1 MPAELLI
8 RANEISYSIGQKLI
22 LDRVSFELYRGQI
35 TAVIGPNGAG
45 KSTLTSIVNGLI
57 DNYSGD
63 IERHPGMRIGYLP
76 QKVYVNT
83 LMPVSV
89 ERILQLTRSVADKEV
104 DAALAQAEVAYL
116 KHRQVQSLSE
126 GELKRVLLAR
136 TTLGNP
142 DLIVL
147 DEPTAGVDVTGELK
161 MYELI
166 SEFRNQLHCAILMAS
181 HNLHLVM
188 SNTDQVLCLNQHL
201 CCSGL
206 PESVSQHPE
215 YLALFGQQAA
225 DSIAVYTHRHD
236 HVHDVSGR
244 HQDHHD

>member
-1 MPAELLI
+1 MPAELLL
-8 RANEISYSIGQKLI
+8 RANEISYSNGQKLI

-35 TAVIGPNGAG
+35 TAIIGPNGAG
-45 KSTLTSIVNGLI
+45 KSTLTGIVNGLI

-63 IERHPGMRIGYLP
+63 IERQPGMRIGYLP

-147 DEPTAGVDVTGELK
+147 DEINIAMRYDYLSVAAVISGLDNRADHTSVILTGRDAK
-161 MYELI
+161 PELI
-166 SEFRNQLHCAILMAS
+166 EYADLVSEMVEVKHPFK
-181 HNLHLVM
+181 
-188 SNTDQVLCLNQHL
+188 
-201 CCSGL
+201 SGIKA
-206 PESVSQHPE
+206 QRGID
-215 YLALFGQQAA
+215 F
-225 DSIAVYTHRHD
+225 
-236 HVHDVSGR
+236 
-244 HQDHHD
+244 